1 MKIQNIFSK
10 KILFITTLLISSV
23 TVAADSTSNSY
34 NLTKE
39 LCAEYYTDCADV
51 YGTASSGGMS
61 ACGNSLNT
69 CITTGDWI
77 PPNISL
83 SSKFLNIF
91 SSVTKDTHTSQI
103 TTI

>member
-1 MKIQNIFSK
+1 MF
-10 KILFITTLLISSV
+10 SSV
-23 TVAADSTSNSY
+23 TIAADSTSNAY
-34 NLTKE
+34 YLTKE
-39 LCAEYYTDCADV
+39 LCSEYYTDCARV

-77 PPNISL
+77 PPNISPLSKIINLL
-83 SSKFLNIF
+83 SS
-91 SSVTKDTHTSQI
+91 STKDTSASQT